1 MVSHNIKRL
10 PNLNMVTI
18 FLMLRYNLTF
28 PFLVADHLLFI
39 SDKCLEKYSTG
50 CHSLS
55 ISYSKIAPVAKP
67 EVSART
73 LLGKVGSKMLRT
85 GA

>member
-1 MVSHNIKRL
+1 MQTNTSL
-10 PNLNMVTI
+10 
-18 FLMLRYNLTF
+18 
-28 PFLVADHLLFI
+28 LVADHLLSI
-39 SDKCLEKYSTG
+39 SDKHLEKYFIG

-55 ISYSKIAPVAKP
+55 ISFFKIAPVAKP

>member
-1 MVSHNIKRL
+1 MVA
-10 PNLNMVTI
+10 I
-18 FLMLRYNLTF
+18 FLMLRCNLTF
-28 PFLVADHLLFI
+28 PFQLLTTYSST
-39 SDKCLEKYSTG
+39 SDKCLEKYSIG
-50 CHSLS
+50 CHFLS
-55 ISYSKIAPVAKP
+55 ISYSKIAPVVKP